1 MVRPARERDD
11 PPAARGERVG
21 EGDTTVADALVSP
34 LGAALRWRR
43 EDRGLGQ
50 ARVAAAL
57 GVRQQT
63 VSRWEHGLAVPR
75 PGRVVELAALLEL
88 EPAELHRLAG
98 YLPHAAPSVA
108 LDDVRGLLAGLSRTQ
123 LLGVLEHVR
132 EELRSRD
139 ASASDRAEVAAG

>member
-1 MVRPARERDD
+1 M
-11 PPAARGERVG
+11 
-21 EGDTTVADALVSP
+21 TDALVSP
-34 LGAALRWRR
+34 LGAALRRRR

-98 YLPHAAPSVA
+98 YLPQAASVVVE
-108 LDDVRGLLAGLSRTQ
+108 DVRGQLAGLSRAQ
-123 LLGVLEHVR
+123 LLLVLEQVR

>member
-1 MVRPARERDD
+1 
-11 PPAARGERVG
+11 
-21 EGDTTVADALVSP
+21 VADELARP
-34 LGAALRWRR
+34 LGAVLRRRR

-50 ARVAAAL
+50 AHVAEAL

-98 YLPHAAPSVA
+98 YLPQGAPSAA
-108 LDDVRGLLAGLSRTQ
+108 LDDVRQRLAGLSRAQ
-123 LLGVLEHVR
+123 LLLVLEHVR
-132 EELRSRD
+132 EELRSHD
-139 ASASDRAEVAAG
+139 ASVSDRAEMAAG

>member
-1 MVRPARERDD
+1 
-11 PPAARGERVG
+11 
-21 EGDTTVADALVSP
+21 VADEVGSP
-34 LGAALRWRR
+34 LGAALRGRR
-43 EDRGLGQ
+43 EERGLGQ
-50 ARVAAAL
+50 AHLAAAL

-88 EPAELHRLAG
+88 DPAELHRLAG
-98 YLPHAAPSVA
+98 YLPQAAPSVA
-108 LDDVRGLLAGLSRTQ
+108 VDDVRGLLAGLSRAQ
-123 LLGVLEHVR
+123 LLLVLEHVR

>member
-1 MVRPARERDD
+1 MADELVR
-11 PPAARGERVG
+11 
-21 EGDTTVADALVSP
+21 S
-34 LGAALRWRR
+34 LGAVLRRRR
-43 EDRGLGQ
+43 EERGHGQ
-50 ARVAAAL
+50 AHVAAAL

-98 YLPHAAPSVA
+98 YLPQAAPSA
-108 LDDVRGLLAGLSRTQ
+108 PLDDLRGRLVGLSRAQ
-123 LLGVLEHVR
+123 LLLVLEHVR